1 MPKAPLTVQIKDA
14 YKDGVVFYKEAT
26 SISLLDFVEVYGQ
39 SGQIL
44 SYINE
49 GNSDFDFAFTSL
61 EFSLESG
68 FPLGYTLIGSDD
80 HISNDNPNIPAP
92 VPEDIFSSTLE
103 TSASAI
109 TGTYNCIIKVTL
121 QGHSTQYT
129 YDGGNV
135 TSSFRRLT
143 KIASAYFPLKIIVE
157 DAPTSFPEP
166 LSPTITTSG
175 TLAALSSVSGS
186 PSTTTSFTVSGTNMT
201 QAVTVTAPTGF
212 EVSAYPTFLFSNS
225 ITIPASG
232 TLANTT
238 VYLRLSGSAGLG
250 TYGGNITLSSQ
261 GATTKTVATLPS
273 TVSPSTEVIKNGDLQ
288 MDVGVNQNIRL
299 SYNSVHQ
306 TIYTRVT
313 GLPAGMRFTGSPDGF
328 ASSSISGAP
337 LTAGAYTVTI
347 SLTYKTSETSG
358 TLNASKQ
365 IVFTVN
371 DPNDPAILLTNQN
384 LTLGASVNLKLRAS
398 DASTILGWS
407 ATGLPT
413 GLVCGTG
420 TSAAI
425 TGTPTAAGTYNATI
439 TLSCRKINS
448 AENSTITKSV
458 TFIVT

>member
-1 MPKAPLTVQIKDA
+1 MPKAPLSVQIKDA
-14 YKDGVVFYKEAT
+14 YKDGVVFYKDLT
-26 SISLLDFVEVYGQ
+26 SIRMLDLVDVRYANGESISEYQ
-39 SGQIL
+39 SI
-44 SYINE
+44 
-49 GNSDFDFAFTSL
+49 GNQQYRFL
-61 EFSLESG
+61 EFSFVSNSPSG
-68 FPLGYTLIGSDD
+68 YGFDLVDALQDFNTSSLSDIYINTG
-80 HISNDNPNIPAP
+80 HLA
-92 VPEDIFSSTLE
+92 TLE
-103 TSASAI
+103 TSSTAVSGI
-109 TGTYNCIIKVTL
+109 YNTVIKCVYKDVYSNTFTDSNNNNKVIKTLAVT
-121 QGHSTQYT
+121 
-129 YDGGNV
+129 
-135 TSSFRRLT
+135 
-143 KIASAYFPLKIIVE
+143 YFPLKIIVE
-157 DAPTSFPEP
+157 EAPTSFPES
-166 LSPTITTSG
+166 LSPTISTSG

-186 PSTTTSFTVSGTNMT
+186 PSATTSFTVSGTNMT

-250 TYGGNITLSSQ
+250 TYGGNITLASQ
-261 GATTKTVATLPS
+261 GATTKTVSTLPS

-371 DPNDPAILLTNQN
+371 DSSEPLILLANQN
-384 LTLGASVNLKLRAS
+384 LTLGTSVNLKLRAS

-439 TLSCRKINS
+439 TLSCRRFNS
-448 AENSTITKSV
+448 SENSTITKSV

>member
-1 MPKAPLTVQIKDA
+1 
-14 YKDGVVFYKEAT
+14 
-26 SISLLDFVEVYGQ
+26 
-39 SGQIL
+39 
-44 SYINE
+44 
-49 GNSDFDFAFTSL
+49 
-61 EFSLESG
+61 
-68 FPLGYTLIGSDD
+68 
-80 HISNDNPNIPAP
+80 
-92 VPEDIFSSTLE
+92 
-103 TSASAI
+103 
-109 TGTYNCIIKVTL
+109 
-121 QGHSTQYT
+121 
-129 YDGGNV
+129 
-135 TSSFRRLT
+135 
-143 KIASAYFPLKIIVE
+143 
-157 DAPTSFPEP
+157 
-166 LSPTITTSG
+166 
-175 TLAALSSVSGS
+175 
-186 PSTTTSFTVSGTNMT
+186 MT

-384 LTLGASVNLKLRAS
+384 LTLGTSVNLKLRAS